1 MPRYIDADALYEEV
15 KKREETARQWVLDT
29 PSSFNGNPNPAAI
42 RYAAILGERTTM
54 MHMIYDASTAD
65 VAPVRHGRW
74 EPYVERLRWRCSK
87 CGSFIDIDPID
98 EIIGK
103 SLPNFCPQCGA
114 KMDGVNDE

>member
-1 MPRYIDADALYEEV
+1 MARYIDADALTERIW
-15 KKREETARQWVLDT
+15 REAVDT
-29 PSSFNGNPNPAAI
+29 REKIAKIIANEPAV
-42 RYAAILGERTTM
+42 
-54 MHMIYDASTAD
+54 D

-74 EPYVERLRWRCSK
+74 EPYVESLRWRCSE

-114 KMDGVNDE
+114 LMDKGDNDGENT

>member
-1 MPRYIDADALYEEV
+1 MIAIKEIEMPRYIDADA
-15 KKREETARQWVLDT
+15 AID
-29 PSSFNGNPNPAAI
+29 AAN
-42 RYAAILGERTTM
+42 RLSLGETDVVRLSM
-54 MHMIYDASTAD
+54 KIVDYLNRMPAAD

-74 EPYVERLRWRCSK
+74 EPYVECLRWRCSE

-114 KMDGVNDE
+114 KMDEN